1 MGGKCNNLLPICLC
15 RLILNSVQIHVLFL
29 FRINKN
35 SINKGYCT
43 CNSTKKLAVK
53 RIITPTIKDLDAL
66 APTKPIMISSDETGA
81 ANTSYTE
88 PVNLGKKIP
97 NAEFDMLCVSSV
109 SINRPGTINE
119 P

>member
-1 MGGKCNNLLPICLC
+1 
-15 RLILNSVQIHVLFL
+15 
-29 FRINKN
+29 
-35 SINKGYCT
+35 
-43 CNSTKKLAVK
+43 
-53 RIITPTIKDLDAL
+53 
-66 APTKPIMISSDETGA
+66 MISSDETGA

>member
-1 MGGKCNNLLPICLC
+1 LSLNKPIRNPNKLK
-15 RLILNSVQIHVLFL
+15 VKHV
-29 FRINKN
+29 RINKN
-35 SINKGYCT
+35 SINKGYCI

-53 RIITPTIKDLDAL
+53 RIITPTIRDLDAL
-66 APTKPIMISSDETGA
+66 APTKPIMISSDEIGA

-97 NAEFDMLCVSSV
+97 NAEFDILWVRSV
-109 SINRPGTINE
+109 SIRSPGTINE